1 VHPKRAVLTAT
12 RGVAPSTSPR
22 SRQHS
27 PMPLRPDDVFIPGGL
42 PDTTYV
48 PREHLSLE
56 DALSDWL
63 DGRQK
68 PLLSVSGPTKSGKT
82 VLIRKLVNNPIEL
95 SGGVI
100 DTVDDFWEAIC
111 DELEVFT
118 DHSLSV
124 GAGEGDSLAVS
135 GEANGG
141 FVKASATGTT
151 DRTRDRAV
159 VRTRTASSRSAA
171 RRALRDAKRIIFIDD
186 FHYIPSAEQL
196 LIVRGLKDLIFDGLG
211 VVVAAVPHRAY
222 DVVRV
227 EKEMTGRVMPL
238 PVEPWEAT
246 DLKEI
251 ATKGFG
257 ALEVTVTETA
267 VAKMADES
275 FGSPYLMQTHC
286 LNLCKANR
294 ELGLLRSTFVDPN
307 WQSFF
312 EQHAS
317 ATSKSAFDLLKAGPP
332 RSSRNARTLTS
343 GVVTDIYGAV
353 LQAISATGPRTTLP
367 YEDLRA
373 SLREVLATDLPQRH
387 EITNVLEQMTR
398 IARDEIEGEPVLEY
412 DTEYA
417 TLHLVDPYF
426 AYYLRWAPESL
437 KDISVRFED
446 DVE

>member
-1 VHPKRAVLTAT
+1 
-12 RGVAPSTSPR
+12 
-22 SRQHS
+22 
-27 PMPLRPDDVFIPGGL
+27 MPLRPDDVFIPGGL

-56 DALSDWL
+56 AHLTDWL
-63 DGRQK
+63 EGRQK

-82 VLIRKLVNNPIEL
+82 VLIKKLVQNPVAL
-95 SGGVI
+95 SGGAI
-100 DTVDDFWEAIC
+100 DTADDFWSAVC

-124 GAGEGDSLAVS
+124 AAGQADSLAVTGAVNS
-135 GEANGG
+135 GFASG
-141 FVKASATGTT
+141 SATGTN
-151 DRTRDRAV
+151 DRTLDKGV
-159 VRTRTASSRSAA
+159 TRSRASSPRSAA
-171 RRALRDAKRIIFIDD
+171 RQALKAADRIVFIDD
-186 FHYIPSAEQL
+186 FHYIDTAQQL
-196 LIVRGLKDLIFDGLG
+196 QIVRGLKDLIFDGLG

-227 EKEMTGRVMPL
+227 EKEMTGRVTPL
-238 PVEPWEAT
+238 PVVPWEES

-251 ATKGFG
+251 AVKGFE
-257 ALEVTVTETA
+257 ALGVTVSMPTITRL
-267 VAKMADES
+267 ADES

-294 ELGLLRSTFVDPN
+294 EDGVLRSTFTDPF

-332 RSSRNARTLTS
+332 RSNRNPRTLAS
-343 GVVTDIYGAV
+343 GVITDIYGAV

-373 SLREVLATDLPQRH
+373 SLRDVLAGDLPQRH

-412 DTEYA
+412 DTDYSN
-417 TLHLVDPYF
+417 LHLVDPYF
-426 AYYLRWAPESL
+426 AYYLRWAPASL
-437 KDISVRFED
+437 KDIAVRVAD
-446 DVE
+446 